1 MSNLYVAATR
11 QNDGKTMVSLG
22 LFNLLN
28 KKVKNIGYMKPV
40 GQQFKLVNGKKI
52 DKDAILMAKIYGLEA
67 DLMHMS
73 PIAIPPGFTERQ
85 IMRGDCS
92 LLKSKVKRSFD
103 FLSKRHDF
111 VLIEGTGHAGV
122 GSVFDMSNA
131 DVAAQLGAKVIIVS
145 SGGIGKPIDEIMLN
159 HTKFEAQGVEVLG
172 VIVNKVREDKYQKIN
187 HLVRKGLARK
197 NINVLGVIPFKN
209 VLSNPTMSEL
219 LEDLKGELICG
230 EKKLS
235 NVVERFVIGDMVAH
249 EILEFLSGGTLLITS
264 GNREDFI
271 FSALSGW
278 VLHCA
283 GKYSISGIVATY
295 GKKPPPKVIEVIKK
309 YDIPLLVVKEDS
321 FHTASLISNMIFKLR
336 AEDKAKIEETQQLI
350 EKYVDVD
357 KVYKMLR
364 KNPKKKGS

>member
-1 MSNLYVAATR
+1 MNVYIAATR

-22 LFNLLN
+22 LFNLLG

-40 GQQFKLVNGKKI
+40 GQQFKIINGRKI
-52 DKDAILMAKIYGLEA
+52 DKDAVLMSKIYGLES
-67 DLMHMS
+67 DLMHMN
-73 PIAIPPGFTERQ
+73 PIAIPPGFTEKHILQ
-85 IMRGDCS
+85 GDCFS
-92 LLKSKVKRSFD
+92 LRKKVRHDYDVLSQKR
-103 FLSKRHDF
+103 DF

-131 DVAAQLGAKVIIVS
+131 DVAKQLGAKVIIVS

-159 HTKFEAQGVEVLG
+159 HTKFESQGVEVLG
-172 VIVNKVREDKYQKIN
+172 VIVNKVRKDKYQKIN

-197 NINVLGVIPFKN
+197 KINVFGVIPFEN

-219 LEDLKGELICG
+219 MEDLGGELICG

-295 GKKPPPKVIEVIKK
+295 GKKPPQKVIEVIEK

-336 AEDKAKIEETQQLI
+336 AEDKTKIRETQDLI

-357 KVYKMLR
+357 RIYNML
-364 KNPKKKGS
+364 KKSSKKRGI